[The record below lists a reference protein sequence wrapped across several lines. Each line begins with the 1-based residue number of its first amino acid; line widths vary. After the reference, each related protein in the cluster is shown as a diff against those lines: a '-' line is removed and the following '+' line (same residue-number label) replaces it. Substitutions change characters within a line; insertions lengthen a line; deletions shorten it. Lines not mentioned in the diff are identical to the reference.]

1 MGGKKPRWR
10 WYFETTAHVAGSE
23 SKPRGEI
30 SEARYATSMQG
41 QEAFEREVSAVLHAE
56 GAKSA
61 GAVVWLGDGA
71 LANWS
76 LADRQVPGCN
86 QILDWSHAVEHGVA
100 LGRAVLGEES
110 ALLPC
115 WKERIETLL
124 FAGNNNALVSELME
138 CLATCDENGQWLLP
152 DEAVET
158 AQRRDSVLPE
168 QREEDA
174 LPRVP
179 RGRLAHRQWPRRERA
194 SARTPSANEAGRPTL
209 GTRQGEPHGA
219 FARRLPDQPRALLR
233 GHSRRPLA
241 HANGAYHQAAC
252 HHPSTGLESL
262 TSVLKWIVHPPSTT
276 IDDRIAPK
284 KSVG

>member
-1 MGGKKPRWR
+1 MCRLTAECSRSVKAMGGKKPRWR
-10 WYFETTAHVAGSE
+10 WYFETTATSPGGE

-152 DEAVET
+152 DEAVEPLNDEIRYYRNN
-158 AQRRDSVLPE
+158 ARRMRY
-168 QREEDA
+168 REFREDG
-174 LPRVP
+174 LLIGSGPVES
-179 RGRLAHRQWPRRERA
+179 AHRHVLQVRMKRAGQHWEPVKANRMARLRAAYRTNPERFYEAIRGAHWRTRTEPIIKQRATTRRRA
-194 SARTPSANEAGRPTL
+194 SN
-209 GTRQGEPHGA
+209 H
-219 FARRLPDQPRALLR
+219 
-233 GHSRRPLA
+233 
-241 HANGAYHQAAC
+241 
-252 HHPSTGLESL
+252 
-262 TSVLKWIVHPPSTT
+262 
-276 IDDRIAPK
+276 
-284 KSVG
+284 